1 MLQKELGNGEEG
13 CADNGTD
20 GESNAEEQ
28 LQGGTGR
35 KGEKPVH
42 ERNVQQEG
50 KDDGGRRLQDDGDDD
65 IGGCLLYT
73 SGHTDI
79 EFNAAGKPSVAQA

>member
-65 IGGCLLYT
+65 IGGDAMELALKQARRQAQK
-73 SGHTDI
+73 
-79 EFNAAGKPSVAQA
+79 EEKPS